1 MRKKT
6 FIWISLIIIVSLVI
20 VGYYWTKLKKK
31 WPLKETSQLENELT
45 EIKKDISEL
54 EELATDTPLENL
66 DQDLTELSESKESKK
81 NLPEVSLENLEN
93 ELESELNNLLNDIN
107 ELNELGD
114 DSSLDNLDSS
124 LSNL

>member
-6 FIWISLIIIVSLVI
+6 FIWISLIIIISLVI
-20 VGYYWTKLKKK
+20 TGYYWIRLKKK
-31 WPLKETSQLENELT
+31 WTLKETLQLENELT

-66 DQDLTELSESKESKK
+66 DNDLIELSESKESKK
-81 NLPEVSLENLEN
+81 LPEVSLEDLEN
-93 ELESELNNLLNDIN
+93 ELESELNNLSNDIN
-107 ELNELGD
+107 ELNELGN